1 MKVDTTKASYKFGKE
16 QKLKS
21 RKAID
26 ALFATGKGYNSTPV
40 RVVFSFVAHHESL
53 QAGFTVSARNFK
65 HAVDRNR
72 IKRLMRE
79 AFRLQKN
86 ELEQSL
92 QVNAKQ
98 LHLFF
103 VFIGTT
109 LPQYDDV
116 YKAIGKSIKKIVK
129 DIHA

>member
-1 MKVDTTKASYKFGKE
+1 MTVEVTPSYKFGKA

-26 ALFATGKGYNSTPV
+26 ALFAEGKGYNSNPV
-40 RVVFSFVAHHESL
+40 RVVFSFVEHSEML
-53 QAGFTVSARNFK
+53 QAGFTVSSRNFK

-92 QVNAKQ
+92 QDNARQ
-98 LHLFF
+98 VHLFF
-103 VFIGTT
+103 VFIGNT
-109 LPQYDDV
+109 LPQYDEV
-116 YKAIGKSIKKIVK
+116 YKAVGKSIKKILK
-129 DIHA
+129 EIHA